1 MCTTLYGNEVIKAFS
16 RNTMAVT
23 VQSFDYSNVFK
34 SRLDLK
40 RDFPN
45 PKFYRICMN
54 EYITK
59 RVKRNANATFLQ
71 DKIVLELIP
80 S

>member
-1 MCTTLYGNEVIKAFS
+1 
-16 RNTMAVT
+16 MAVT

-59 RVKRNANATFLQ
+59 ELKEMLTLHFY
-71 DKIVLELIP
+71 KIKLYWN
-80 S
+80 